1 MLATNILLSRNNYT
15 KVALLFQFMN
25 IGIVAPST
33 FYAIQNAYCVEAV
46 MEFWEERRNVIND
59 RLRHKDNVVAL
70 GKY

>member
-1 MLATNILLSRNNYT
+1 MLATNILLSGNNYT

-25 IGIVAPST
+25 IGIVAPDT
-33 FYAIQNAYCVEAV
+33 FYAIQNAYCVDAV
-46 MEFWEERRNVIND
+46 KEFWEEKRNVVIY

>member
-1 MLATNILLSRNNYT
+1 MLATNILLSGNNYT

-25 IGIVAPST
+25 IGIVAPGT
-33 FYAIQNAYCVEAV
+33 FYAIQNAYCVDAV
-46 MEFWEERRNVIND
+46 KEFWEEKRNVVID